1 MPTAAR
7 LLAALALA
15 ATAWIA
21 SDLYKAV
28 LPEGTQVGKLSPV
41 NAVFGLLTG
50 WIVLGRLTDGSSYL
64 RAVGHGIR
72 GGVTV
77 LFWAL
82 LFWSLWRMLLLSM
95 QKRYSGPAEAIDAFF
110 DLIARY
116 AMLLT
121 RDPAPAAALLAGGI
135 LSGLLAEWAARRYR

>member
-7 LLAALALA
+7 LFAALALA
-15 ATAWIA
+15 LTAWVA
-21 SDLYKAV
+21 SDLYKPL
-28 LPEGTQVGKLSPV
+28 LPEGTQVGWLSPV
-41 NAVFGLLTG
+41 NTAFGLLTG
-50 WIVLGRLTDGSSYL
+50 WIVVGRLTDGKSYAL
-64 RAVGHGIR
+64 AIGHGLR
-72 GGVTV
+72 GGATV

-82 LFWSLWRMLLLSM
+82 LFWALWRMLILSM

-121 RDPAPAAALLAGGI
+121 TDPTPALALFGGGVA
-135 LSGLLAEWAARRYR
+135 SALLAEWAARRYR